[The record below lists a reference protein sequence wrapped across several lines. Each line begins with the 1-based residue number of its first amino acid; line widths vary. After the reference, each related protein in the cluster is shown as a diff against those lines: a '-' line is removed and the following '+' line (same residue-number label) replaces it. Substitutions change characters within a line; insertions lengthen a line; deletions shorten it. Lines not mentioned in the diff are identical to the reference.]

1 MTGTHT
7 LVLGWA
13 GSTNLGDE
21 LIVRAVADLVLAAGG
36 QPTVVTVDPEQS
48 AELQVPLVRHA
59 GAFDTVAL
67 AAAAGR
73 HTAAVFGGGG
83 LIQDET
89 GPLNLPFHLTRLT
102 AARAR
107 RLPWAGLALGFGAVR
122 RRSSRLLVRALLR
135 GSVAMSVRDEAS
147 VQRCRDLTG
156 LTPLLAAD
164 PVLGT
169 TADTVAPTDHLVVSL
184 RRANLPGQRR
194 LATSDPVDAT
204 RVRRWANLIDEVA
217 ARHDLAVRFVAWER
231 VQDQQLH
238 RAVAD
243 RLRTEAVLETP
254 GPAEIVGRMGAGRLV
269 LSMRYHGAVA
279 ALLHG
284 RPAIVLDYSPKMGD
298 LVAESRGGLALAP
311 LDVDAAGVLGHAER
325 IIPRADQRAAALAA
339 LRSRADRNAGVVE
352 TLLDRATLHR

>member
-21 LIVRAVADLVLAAGG
+21 LIVRAVADLVMAAGG

-59 GAFDTVAL
+59 GAFETVAL

-102 AARAR
+102 VARAR

-169 TADTVAPTDHLVVSL
+169 TTDTVAPTDHPHSYSCH
-184 RRANLPGQRR
+184 RESRCPFSYRTWSHPRAAPIRPPTGQKPSSYGCR
-194 LATSDPVDAT
+194 
-204 RVRRWANLIDEVA
+204 
-217 ARHDLAVRFVAWER
+217 
-231 VQDQQLH
+231 H
-238 RAVAD
+238 RAVAPPSPYSRRSRLFLT
-243 RLRTEAVLETP
+243 RLRRISP
-254 GPAEIVGRMGAGRLV
+254 G
-269 LSMRYHGAVA
+269 
-279 ALLHG
+279 
-284 RPAIVLDYSPKMGD
+284 
-298 LVAESRGGLALAP
+298 
-311 LDVDAAGVLGHAER
+311 
-325 IIPRADQRAAALAA
+325 
-339 LRSRADRNAGVVE
+339 
-352 TLLDRATLHR
+352 